1 MVEVPNASIEV
12 SLIIPQDVSD
22 RALSIARAVDRLPA
36 GYIYHLEIQKPDIP
50 AMPWMVEIVREDRIQ
65 VLKLTYH
72 PE

>member
-1 MVEVPNASIEV
+1 MATDPNASIEV

-36 GYIYHLEIQKPDIP
+36 GYVYHLEIQKPDLP

-65 VLKLTYH
+65 SLRLTYH

>member
-1 MVEVPNASIEV
+1 MANDDQAVNLVIAIQ
-12 SLIIPQDVSD
+12 QDVSD

-36 GYIYHLEIQKPDIP
+36 GYVYHLEIQKPDIP

-65 VLKLTYH
+65 SLRLTYH

>member
-1 MVEVPNASIEV
+1 MVEVPNARIEV

>member
-1 MVEVPNASIEV
+1 MENDDQAVNLVIAIQ
-12 SLIIPQDVSD
+12 QDVSD

-36 GYIYHLEIQKPDIP
+36 GHVYHLEIQKPDLP

>member
-1 MVEVPNASIEV
+1 MANNDQAVNLVIA
-12 SLIIPQDVSD
+12 IPQDVSD

-36 GYIYHLEIQKPDIP
+36 GYVYHLEIQKPDLP

>member
-1 MVEVPNASIEV
+1 MANDDQAVNLVIAIQ
-12 SLIIPQDVSD
+12 QDVSD

-36 GYIYHLEIQKPDIP
+36 GYVYHLEIQKPDLP